1 MSHTVFT
8 ECRMYET
15 PNAVVFV
22 PAVADSDEDI
32 STLTFSKA
40 PVARDATAFPSEH
53 ITVEAGAHAPPATDA
68 RQARTVAALLG
79 VVPLGPGDWRLLV
92 ATRAEKTPC
101 VPYAMRRVTETRLV
115 PLQRAEDAAQN
126 AAPAATRN
134 YERLLARFLAV
145 KSLYYAGDW
154 DVTLCVQRRA
164 ALLGDGAS
172 HALPLWRRADERFF
186 WNRPLLAPLCALGT
200 PAADRWVLPAMVAFV
215 QAVALPPRS
224 RDAPAG
230 ERYSLALVS
239 RRSHHRAGTRLFMRG
254 IDEDGHVANSVET
267 EQLVVLRGAADDA
280 AADADGSSS
289 ASSSSSSEGETV
301 RVASFVQSRGSIPAF
316 WSQLPAVVYK
326 PRPTLTAP
334 RDASVDAAAR
344 HFRELAE
351 TYGTPVCCVNLVDHK
366 GGELLLAQEYAAVVA
381 ALKQRDAATYDLRY
395 TAFDFHRECK
405 GGRTDRLGTLL
416 ADLAAD
422 IDREGW
428 CECVLRDGH
437 ADAAAPIR
445 VDATQRGVFRTN
457 CVDNLDRT
465 NVVQSMIARHVLAR
479 QLRADL
485 LLHYSDG
492 SDGSSDS
499 SSSDSSSSGSN
510 MAELER
516 LYKNLWADNADAIST
531 QYSGTGALKTDIT
544 RTGKRTLRGLVSDG
558 TNSCMRYVKNN
569 FYDGDLQDAYNYFLL
584 LHSPVARAGAAAAA
598 SPAAAGPSRAAT
610 VFAAALA
617 LIVAA
622 VLVALA
628 MLRRGH
634 ALLAVA
640 ALLCALALALY
651 VRTLVRRCGRELVNN
666 PVLPLNGTA
675 AESKK
680 DI

>member
-1 MSHTVFT
+1 
-8 ECRMYET
+8 MYET

-40 PVARDATAFPSEH
+40 PVARDATAFPPEH
-53 ITVEAGAHAPPATDA
+53 ITIEAGAHAPPATAA
-68 RQARTVAALLG
+68 RQAHTVAALLG

-92 ATRAEKTPC
+92 AMRAEKTPC

-115 PLQRAEDAAQN
+115 PLQRAEDAA
-126 AAPAATRN
+126 AAQSSSSRAATRN
-134 YERLLARFLAV
+134 YERLLGRFLAV

-164 ALLGDGAS
+164 ALLGDGVS
-172 HALPLWRRADERFF
+172 HTLPLWRRADERFF
-186 WNRPLLAPLCALGT
+186 WNRPLLAPLVALGT
-200 PAADRWVLPAMVAFV
+200 AAADRWVLPAMVAFV
-215 QAVALPPRS
+215 QAVALPARS

-254 IDEDGHVANSVET
+254 IDEDGNVANSVET
-267 EQLVVLRGAADDA
+267 EQLVVLRGAAEDADSVDA
-280 AADADGSSS
+280 AGVDTDAGADAS
-289 ASSSSSSEGETV
+289 ADAGADATV
-301 RVASFVQSRGSIPAF
+301 RVAAFVQSRGSIPAF

-326 PRPTLTAP
+326 PRPMLTAP
-334 RDASVDAAAR
+334 RAASVDAAAR

-366 GGELLLAQEYAAVVA
+366 GGELLLAQEYAAVVE
-381 ALKQRDAATYDLRY
+381 ALRQRDAAAYDLHY

-405 GGRTDRLGTLL
+405 GGRTDRLGALL

-422 IDREGW
+422 IDREGC
-428 CECVLRDGH
+428 CECVLRDGR
-437 ADAAAPIR
+437 AGAAAPPLR

-465 NVVQSMIARHVLAR
+465 NVVQSMIARRVLAR
-479 QLRADL
+479 QLRSDL
-485 LLHYSDG
+485 LLHYSAAATGADLG
-492 SDGSSDS
+492 
-499 SSSDSSSSGSN
+499 
-510 MAELER
+510 AAALES

-558 TNSCMRYVKNN
+558 ANSCMRYVKNN
-569 FYDGDLQDAYNYFLL
+569 FYDGDLQDAFNYFLL
-584 LHSPVARAGAAAAA
+584 LHSPVA
-598 SPAAAGPSRAAT
+598 PAAAGTAAAGPRAPGGAAR
-610 VFAAALA
+610 VFAAAVVLV
-617 LIVAA
+617 LAA

-634 ALLAVA
+634 VLLAVA
-640 ALLCALALALY
+640 ALLCAAALALY
-651 VRTLVRRCGRELVNN
+651 VRALVRRSGRELVNN
-666 PVLPLNGTA
+666 PVLPLNGV

-680 DI
+680 NL